1 MLGQAPACMRK
12 EYVPPT
18 EADIT
23 GTDALILAP
32 PAGSTTDSTEWAEFV
47 SLLTRLGSAGK
58 LAGIVGAVVDT
69 GSEDTRR
76 LFLTLMA
83 RVGFRSVVQDPTRGR
98 PTPSTRA
105 RDGRVWAARGWQRI
119 SSLEHPE

>member
-1 MLGQAPACMRK
+1 MRK

-23 GTDALILAP
+23 GNDALIVAP

-69 GSEDTRR
+69 GNEDTRR
-76 LFLTLMA
+76 SFSTWMA
-83 RVGFRSVVQDPTRGR
+83 TVGFRSVVQETSDSGASGALR
-98 PTPSTRA
+98 TRA
-105 RDGRVWAARGWQRI
+105 TMCGRRVADSA
-119 SSLEHPE
+119 SLR